1 MRFPLATLLNFYSS
15 GCVCI
20 VSCRHR
26 RAARSLHLQNVVEF
40 LQLVVQAILRMFF
53 FYDGDFDVLPRHA
66 QAPTC

>member
-26 RAARSLHLQNVVEF
+26 RAARSLHLQNVIEF

-53 FYDGDFDVLPRHA
+53 YDGNVEVLPRHA
-66 QAPTC
+66 QALTC